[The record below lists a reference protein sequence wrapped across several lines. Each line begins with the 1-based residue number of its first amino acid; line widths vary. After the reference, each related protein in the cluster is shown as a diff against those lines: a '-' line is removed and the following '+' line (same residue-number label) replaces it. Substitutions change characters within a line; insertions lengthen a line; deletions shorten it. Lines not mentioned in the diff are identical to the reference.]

1 MFPIKTETNLRFSFI
16 YTMKTTVRLLC
27 VVALLCLSVEYI
39 VAQTTQRRDI
49 LSPFETTI
57 IEHLIPV
64 SEWKPFPKTA
74 GEWQRLLPQDTQT
87 RLIKKGEEALQKK
100 FISIPAT
107 VTLEFLRTGNRTDYE
122 ALSFNKR
129 YMLWDMV
136 LAEAIEGKGRFTD
149 HIIDGI
155 WSVCE
160 ESFWGINAHIGM
172 QKAGNGLPD
181 IQDPVVDLFAA
192 ETASILAWTD
202 YLLGASLD
210 RQSPLI
216 RQRIAYETN
225 RRVLAPMIN
234 ARYGYLGSGNP
245 DAKLSN
251 WAPWVASN
259 YLTAVLLLEKD
270 AARRAEGVTR
280 SVKIINQYINS
291 LGNDGSTEEGPH
303 YWFAAGACV
312 FDALT
317 LLKDATNDSIDFFH
331 NDFIRK
337 IGAYIYRMHISGN
350 YFINVADA
358 APTLHTDGLLLYRFG
373 CATNDDYLK
382 KFGANSY
389 LEAKNDTT
397 PHEAFYRT
405 RQLYNLTAVNDCS
418 AYSGETSPI
427 KDVWFP
433 DGQLMAARSN
443 NGLFIATHGGNNGES
458 HNHNDVGDFM
468 VYANE
473 QPVIIDVG
481 RGTYTARTFSKNR
494 YDIWFNTSAYHN
506 LPVING
512 FQQEEGSRYAAR
524 NVQYRKNGSSSQ
536 LSLDIAGAYPPET
549 GISSWIRT
557 ITVNKKRFITIRD
570 AYTAK
575 APLTQLQQ
583 TFMTV
588 CETDLSQPGKIRF
601 LLPEHKTVTLHYNA
615 LLWKATSEKAGN
627 GIPEEQGLKT
637 SWQGKTIYRILL
649 TAQKLSG
656 KGATEYTIGF

>member
-1 MFPIKTETNLRFSFI
+1 
-16 YTMKTTVRLLC
+16 MKTNTHLLC
-27 VVALLCLSVEYI
+27 AVALLCLSVQWI
-39 VAQTTQRRDI
+39 TAQTTSQRNI
-49 LSPFETTI
+49 LTPYETRI
-57 IEHLIPV
+57 VEHLIPANQ
-64 SEWKPFPKTA
+64 WKPFPKTA
-74 GEWQRLLPQDTQT
+74 SEWQHLLPQETQT
-87 RLIKKGEEALQKK
+87 QLIKKGEAALKK
-100 FISIPAT
+100 EFRSIPAT

-129 YMLWDMV
+129 YILWDMV
-136 LAEAIEGKGRFTD
+136 LAESIEGKGRFTD

-181 IQDPVVDLFAA
+181 VQEPVVDLFAA

-225 RRVLAPMIN
+225 RRVLAPMTN
-234 ARYGYLGSGNP
+234 ARYGYLGNGNP
-245 DAKLSN
+245 NAKLSN

-259 YLTAVLLLEKD
+259 YLTTALLLEKD
-270 AARRAEGVTR
+270 SARRAESVTR

-291 LGNDGSTEEGPH
+291 LGADGSTEEGPH

-312 FDALT
+312 FDALS
-317 LLKDATNDSIDFFH
+317 LLKDATNDSIDLFH

-358 APTLHTDGLLLYRFG
+358 APTLSTDGLLLFRFG

-382 KFGANSY
+382 IFGATSY

-405 RQLYNLTAVNDCS
+405 RQLYNLKAIRDCS
-418 AYSGETSPI
+418 TYSGHTNPI
-427 KDVWFP
+427 KEVWFP
-433 DGQLMAARSN
+433 DGQLMAARSD
-443 NGLFIATHGGNNGES
+443 NGLFIAAHGGNNGEN

-468 VYANE
+468 VYANG
-473 QPVIIDVG
+473 QPVLIDVG

-506 LPVING
+506 LPIING
-512 FQQEEGSRYAAR
+512 FQQAEGSRYAAR
-524 NVQYRKNGSSSQ
+524 NIQYHRKGVISQ
-536 LSLDIAGAYPPET
+536 LSLDIAGAYPQEA
-549 GISSWIRT
+549 GISSWIRS
-557 ITVNKKRFITIRD
+557 ITVSKKRSIAISDT
-570 AYTAK
+570 YVAK
-575 APLTQLQQ
+575 VPLTQLQQ
-583 TFMTV
+583 AFMTV

-601 LLPEHKTVTLHYNA
+601 LLSENKAVTLNYNPG
-615 LLWKATSEKAGN
+615 LWKVSIEKAGN

-637 SWQGKTIYRILL
+637 SWHGKTIYRILL
-649 TAQKLSG
+649 TALKLPASG
-656 KGATEYTIGF
+656 KTEYTIGF